1 MCSRFQCTQWDFKY
15 GQGYGEVCSR
25 TLQATEALR
34 FLRDRVSDW
43 RVGRVNIGFK

>member
-34 FLRDRVSDW
+34 FYGTVSLT
-43 RVGRVNIGFK
+43 GESAG